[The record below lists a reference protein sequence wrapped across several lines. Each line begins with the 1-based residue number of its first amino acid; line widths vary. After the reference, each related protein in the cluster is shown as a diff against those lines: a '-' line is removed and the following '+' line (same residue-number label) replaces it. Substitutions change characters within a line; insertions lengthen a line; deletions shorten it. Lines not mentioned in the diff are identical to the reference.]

1 MWAKQMNRWIL
12 AGALSLSVA
21 GMAWA
26 APKEEAKSTGKS
38 AEKAA
43 AAQATDKAKG
53 AGADAAAK
61 ADKAAGAKLSGTYA
75 AYAKDAEL
83 PEETKAKLAEVATAR
98 AEAVNKWEQ
107 ENAAKLE
114 DARKRAAAAKESG
127 DKEAAKKA
135 REDISALNASR
146 RTVEDEYD
154 AKMQA
159 QLTPE
164 QQVKWQRAG
173 LYQYTLRRFKEVTL
187 TDAQKEQIKT
197 LAQKSAEEVQKLPNK
212 SDANVKPIR
221 TKLVADAEAQVLT
234 AEQKAALSAG
244 KTKKPDVPAEKA
256 D

>member
-26 APKEEAKSTGKS
+26 APKEEAKSAGKS

-61 ADKAAGAKLSGTYA
+61 AGGAKLSGTYA

-107 ENAAKLE
+107 ENGPKLE

-135 REDISALNASR
+135 KDEISALNASK
-146 RTVEDEYD
+146 RTVEDDYD

-173 LYQYTLRRFKEVTL
+173 LYQYTVRRFKDVAL

-212 SDANVKPIR
+212 SEANVKPIR

-234 AEQKAALSAG
+234 AEQKAAMAAG
-244 KTKKPDVPAEKA
+244 KTKKPEAPAEKA